1 MAPEDAI
8 FELIE
13 AAAVDVPVI
22 FANENGDRPPQPYIA
37 MAVRWAHAS
46 KAEQGVVG
54 DDGAMEVCQHTDATV
69 ELQGYGA
76 GAFQGLEGLQL
87 RLQHPL
93 FEDRAEAL
101 GLAVFDRG
109 RLENIPVL
117 RDGARYEQRAVLEL
131 GVRYATSV
139 SGAAGV
145 IETVAGSG
153 VTSGGLT
160 PPVEIPFSVT
170 GRNTQ

>member
-13 AAAVDVPVI
+13 AAAAGVPVI
-22 FANENGDRPPQPYIA
+22 FANENGNRPRQPYIA
-37 MAVRWAHAS
+37 MAVRWSQAGP
-46 KAEQGVVG
+46 AERGSVG
-54 DDGAMEVCQHTDATV
+54 EDGLLSVSHHTDAIV

-76 GAFQGLEGLQL
+76 GAFEGLAGMQL

-101 GLAVFDRG
+101 GLAVFDQG
-109 RLENIPVL
+109 RLENVPVL

-131 GVRYATSV
+131 GVRYATSF
-139 SGAAGV
+139 AGDTSF
-145 IETVAGSG
+145 IATVAGAG

-160 PPVEIPFSVT
+160 PPVETTFSVT
-170 GRNTQ
+170 EGDAP